1 MLVEEEEILDP
12 HQGSSLPYAAEEA
25 IDDAGGEV
33 GVETGGGRG
42 PDACAYHDALEEER
56 DGQAPEETGEGDN
69 EESARSYGEE
79 VANNSALDGG
89 LCQMPL
95 AVLTWQLIARNS
107 KKVSSALIW
116 DHIH

>member
-12 HQGSSLPYAAEEA
+12 HQGSSLPHAAEEA

-42 PDACAYHDALEEER
+42 PDACAYHNALEEER

-69 EESARSYGEE
+69 EESARSDGEE
-79 VANNSALDGG
+79 VAHNGALHGG
-89 LCQMPL
+89 LRQIPL
-95 AVLTWQLIARNS
+95 AVMTRQLVARNS
-107 KKVSSALIW
+107 KTVSSALIW